1 MTYISVP
8 GHARPNRQPL
18 INQLSR
24 RFDLWRQRRALAR
37 LDDAALQDI
46 GLTRK
51 EAETEARRPIWDA
64 PESWR
69 C

>member
-8 GHARPNRQPL
+8 SHARPNRQPL
-18 INQLSR
+18 INRMTR
-24 RFDLWRQRRALAR
+24 RYDLWRQRRALAR
-37 LDDAALQDI
+37 LDDTALQDI
-46 GLTRK
+46 GLTRR

-64 PESWR
+64 PERWR